1 MVSIAVVHLVRLG
14 NEPADLEAFLASYA
28 ALESGVPHDLVLLW
42 KGFAD
47 APEQRSALRE
57 RVGREIPI
65 TDLDVSDVGFDLT
78 AYAAAAARLP
88 HDRICFLNS
97 RSVVLVEGWL
107 AHLDS
112 ALDDPAVG
120 VAGATGSWQG
130 SASLTARLCGA
141 RNEYSKVF
149 PDRRR
154 LLEAVHASSG
164 GPGPRGPAAEWL
176 FALGQYP
183 RLGPRFPPFP
193 AAHLRT
199 NAFHIGRERFR
210 SLTMGDLRVKQRAHQ
225 FEHGRAGM
233 TAQLAARGLDA
244 VTVDRGG
251 TARRP
256 ADWHAGDMLWQA
268 EQADLLVADNQ
279 TRAYDQASDSVRWLM
294 SGLAWGTRARPTLH
308 NAGTA

>member
-1 MVSIAVVHLVRLG
+1 MVHLVRLG
-14 NEPADLEAFLASYA
+14 NAPADFEAFLASHA
-28 ALESGVPHDLVLLW
+28 AFEAGAPHDLVLLW
-42 KGFAD
+42 KGFAE

-57 RVGREIPI
+57 RVGGEIRV
-65 TDLDVSDVGFDLT
+65 TDLDVSDEGFDLT

-97 RSVVLVEGWL
+97 RSVVSAEGWL
-107 AHLDS
+107 AHLDA
-112 ALDDPAVG
+112 ALDARDVG

-130 SASLTARLCGA
+130 SVSLTARLCGA
-141 RNEYSKVF
+141 RNDYARAF

-154 LLEAVHASSG
+154 LLEAVHAYSG
-164 GPGPRGPAAEWL
+164 GPGPRGPVTEWL

-183 RLGPRFPPFP
+183 RLARRFPPFP

-210 SLTMGDLRVKQRAHQ
+210 SLTMGDLRVKQNAHL

-233 TAQLAARGLDA
+233 TAQLAVRGLGA
-244 VTVDRGG
+244 VTVDRRG
-251 TARRP
+251 TVRPP

-268 EQADLLVADNQ
+268 DQADLLVADNQ
-279 TRAYDQASDSVRWLM
+279 TRAYDQASDSVRWFM
-294 SGLAWGTRARPTLH
+294 SGLAWGSRARPTLR
-308 NAGTA
+308 NAGRA